1 MLRRRPRRLHGAL
14 LPLLL
19 VVSLTLPLS
28 GIVEAETHVV
38 DPGETLFDIATAYG
52 LDPDLIA
59 QANRILDPTG
69 LEAGQKLVIP
79 NLAGAQI
86 DVPGSLVLRVEPWGT
101 LTGVATPFGVPSRSL
116 VSASGLSRDGPMP
129 VDPRP
134 KISIREHLSPRHG
147 SRSTLLW
154 PTFGRVTTPFG
165 EQGDCWRTGFHEG
178 LDIGTNH
185 GAIVRAAD
193 DGVFVEDEDD
203 QNRGYGLFV
212 KLDHG
217 GGLHTLYAHL
227 SRLYVTPRQ
236 RVNRGQ
242 VIGLTGDTGIS
253 DGTHLHFEV
262 RIKGQRVDPL
272 VYLP

>member
-1 MLRRRPRRLHGAL
+1 MPQLCPRRLLNAFL
-14 LPLLL
+14 SLLL
-19 VVSLTLPLS
+19 ALSLTPLALNPVS
-28 GIVEAETHVV
+28 AETHVV

-59 QANRILDPTG
+59 QANRIFDPTG

-79 NLAGAQI
+79 NLAGSQV

-101 LTGVATPFGVPSRSL
+101 LTGVATPFGVSASSL
-116 VSASGLSRDGPMP
+116 VSANGLSRDGPAP
-129 VDPRP
+129 VDQRPR
-134 KISIREHLSPRHG
+134 ISIREYLSPRHG
-147 SRSTLLW
+147 SRTTLLW

-165 EQGDCWRTGFHEG
+165 EKGHYWRLGFHEG

-193 DGVFVEDEDD
+193 DGVLVEDDAD

-227 SRLYVTPRQ
+227 SRVYVAPRQ
-236 RVNRGQ
+236 KVNRGQ
-242 VIGLTGDTGIS
+242 VIGLSGDTGIS
-253 DGTHLHFEV
+253 EGTHLHFEV
-262 RIKGQRVDPL
+262 RINGQKVDPL
-272 VYLP
+272 LYLP